1 MSAYKELRAWKLALE
16 LADLAYQLCKFFPQD
31 ERYIL
36 RAQILRA
43 SISVPSN
50 IAEGMGRST
59 KKDTLHFLHIARGS
73 LYELET
79 LIELAYTQRYF
90 EVIDRDKFLSVLVET
105 LRTLN
110 GLIRYFSSGL
120 LR

>member
-1 MSAYKELRAWKLALE
+1 LSAYKELQAWKLALE
-16 LADLAYQLCKFFPQD
+16 LADLAYHLCKSFPPD

-59 KKDTLHFLHIARGS
+59 KKDTLHFLYIARGS

-79 LIELAYTQRYF
+79 LIELAYIQRYF
-90 EVIDRDKFLSVLVET
+90 LVIDRDRFLTILIET
-105 LRTLN
+105 QKTLN